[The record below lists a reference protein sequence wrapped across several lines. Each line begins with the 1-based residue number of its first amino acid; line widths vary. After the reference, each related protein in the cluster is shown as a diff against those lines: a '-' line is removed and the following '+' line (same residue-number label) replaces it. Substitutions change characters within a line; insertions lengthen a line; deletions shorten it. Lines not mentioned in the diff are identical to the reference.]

1 MPVSDSPATTAG
13 QVNGQ
18 RSVKRRTVN
27 ITGRGTDVAFIIDEH
42 APIEVVARDL
52 GAQLSGRGALF
63 SEGGVSVNTG
73 GRNFSSWEKAA
84 IRRIF
89 EDNSGLRV
97 SRFVSSAGDN
107 VSELYV
113 PDLEDGEDPVPST
126 IPRKP
131 VVANSP
137 SPVSWVRPSVANY
150 NPANQRTRNHAM
162 VITSTFRSGETVRH
176 YGDVIVLG
184 DVNPGSE
191 IAADGDIVVM
201 GTMKGFVHAGA
212 TGDNRAAIIALEI
225 ASPRLRIGD
234 CEAVVQG
241 RGVNPGDRGRGKGGG
256 SGELSIAY
264 ARRGAIYISPY
275 AGRFAR
281 YTKGVAYD
289 G

>member
-13 QVNGQ
+13 QATGQ

-27 ITGRGTDVAFIIDEH
+27 ITGRGADVAFIIDEH

-63 SEGGVSVNTG
+63 SKGGVSVNTG
-73 GRNFSSWEKAA
+73 GRIFSSWEKAA

-97 SRFVSSAGDN
+97 SRFVSSAGAN
-107 VSELYV
+107 VPGIDV
-113 PDLEDGEDPVPST
+113 PGVDVPGFEDGEDPA
-126 IPRKP
+126 PRTP
-131 VVANSP
+131 IVANPP
-137 SPVSWVRPSVANY
+137 SPVSPVRTSVAHY
-150 NPANQRTRNHAM
+150 SPVNQRTRNHAM

-201 GTMKGFVHAGA
+201 GTLKGLVHAGA

-234 CEAVVQG
+234 CEAAAQG
-241 RGVNPGDRGRGKGGG
+241 RGVNPGSRGRGKGG

-264 ARRGAIYISPY
+264 ARLGAIFISPY

>member
-1 MPVSDSPATTAG
+1 M
-13 QVNGQ
+13 
-18 RSVKRRTVN
+18 KRRTVN
-27 ITGRGTDVAFIIDEH
+27 ITGRGADVAFVIDEN
-42 APIEVVARDL
+42 APIEAVARDL

-73 GRNFSSWEKAA
+73 GRIFSSWEKAA

-97 SRFVSSAGDN
+97 SRFVSSVGENLADPEE
-107 VSELYV
+107 SEDRTGSKNLRSS
-113 PDLEDGEDPVPST
+113 PAA
-126 IPRKP
+126 IP
-131 VVANSP
+131 P
-137 SPVSWVRPSVANY
+137 SPISTVKTNSSDFSRV
-150 NPANQRTRNHAM
+150 NQRSRNHAM

-176 YGDVIVLG
+176 YGDVVVLG

-191 IAADGDIVVM
+191 ITADGDIVVM
-201 GTMKGFVHAGA
+201 GAVKGLMHAGA

-234 CEAVVQG
+234 CEALLQG
-241 RGVNPGDRGRGKGGG
+241 RARNSGSKRDRGGS

-264 ARRGAIYISPY
+264 TRQGGIFIAPFI
-275 AGRFAR
+275 GRFAR
-281 YTKGVAYD
+281 YTKGVPYD